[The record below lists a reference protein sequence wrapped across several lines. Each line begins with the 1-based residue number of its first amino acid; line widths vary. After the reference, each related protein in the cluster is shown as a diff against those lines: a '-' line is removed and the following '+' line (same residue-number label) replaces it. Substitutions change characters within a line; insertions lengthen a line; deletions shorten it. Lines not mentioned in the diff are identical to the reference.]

1 MAKEEELGK
10 KENELSISSEG
21 PPSTFKGERDGRG
34 GLEKKS
40 VVKGGPEFILEEYG
54 SGGCSGRERGSRW
67 VVMVRGEKTKHGSG
81 HFAPSPSLTAP
92 SCLEGWKAARK
103 SPPTVPHN

>member
-1 MAKEEELGK
+1 MGAL
-10 KENELSISSEG
+10 
-21 PPSTFKGERDGRG
+21 
-34 GLEKKS
+34 
-40 VVKGGPEFILEEYG
+40 
-54 SGGCSGRERGSRW
+54 RERGSRW

-103 SPPTVPHN
+103 TPPTIPHN